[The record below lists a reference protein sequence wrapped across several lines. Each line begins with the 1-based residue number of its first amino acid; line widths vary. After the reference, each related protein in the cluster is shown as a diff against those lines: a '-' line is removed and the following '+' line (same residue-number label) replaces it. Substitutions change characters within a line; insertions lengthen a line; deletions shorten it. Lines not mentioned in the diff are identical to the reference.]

1 MSADQPWY
9 RPVGREVELFQH
21 AHRQRLPLLLAG
33 PTGCGKT
40 RFLEAMA
47 AQLELPLITVAC
59 HDETSSID
67 LVGRFLIRGAE
78 TIWQDGPVT
87 RAVRA
92 GAILYLDEI
101 IEAREDVIVVLHS
114 LTDHRRELYIDRLDD
129 TLVAPEGFMVVAS
142 FNPGYA
148 RGFKELRPSTRQR
161 FVVQRFSYPDAK
173 IETEIVAHEGKLDNG
188 TPKRL
193 VEFANRV
200 RGMEE
205 LQLAETVS
213 TRLLVTAAKLIASGV
228 APRVACNA
236 AVVQPITDD
245 HAQLEALQDLANLM
259 F

>member
-1 MSADQPWY
+1 M
-9 RPVGREVELFQH
+9 RR
-21 AHRQRLPLLLAG
+21 LLAFLG
-33 PTGCGKT
+33 LIVITQLAAAAPGVLIPGGK
-40 RFLEAMA
+40 LH
-47 AQLELPLITVAC
+47 LN
-59 HDETSSID
+59 
-67 LVGRFLIRGAE
+67 
-78 TIWQDGPVT
+78 VT
-87 RAVRA
+87 NPDKNYA
-92 GAILYLDEI
+92 D
-101 IEAREDVIVVLHS
+101 VVLHS
-114 LTDHRRELYIDRLDD
+114 LTDHRRELYIDRLDE
-129 TLVAPEGFMVVAS
+129 TLAAPEGVMVVAS

-161 FVVQRFSYPDAK
+161 FVVQRFSYPEAK
-173 IETEIVAHEGKLDNG
+173 VETEIVAHEGKLDDG

-193 VEFANRV
+193 VEFANKV

-245 HAQLEALQDLANLM
+245 HAQLEALPDLANLM